1 MERSCFVIMP
11 ISDIEPYPVGHFKRV
26 YEFIIKPAV
35 LNAGF
40 TPIRADDVLN
50 TNYIAIDVIR
60 RIINSDMAI
69 CDLSSRNPNVFY
81 ELGIRQA
88 FDKPVTLIRDS
99 ITERAFDVQGF
110 RDAEYDENLRI
121 DNVESSIGL
130 ITNLLQNTYKEKG
143 QEVNSLVS
151 LLGIHPSRIKDTI
164 EISKET
170 QIILNALDNF
180 ASRLTEIQS
189 AIPSINN
196 RRLPLDDYE
205 SEGIWEDFVPNN
217 SVALDFD
224 DVVDHP
230 KFGKGKIVG
239 KEGNAHNPIVSV
251 RFQSGDMKKLMVNYI
266 KVKRLVKA
274 GKGDAGMSK

>member
-11 ISDIEPYPVGHFKRV
+11 ISDLEPYPVGHFRRV

-50 TNYIAIDVIR
+50 TNYIAIDVIK
-60 RIINSDMAI
+60 RIISSDMAI

-121 DNVESSIGL
+121 DNVETSIAV

-151 LLGIHPSRIKDTI
+151 LLGIHPSKIKDTV
-164 EISKET
+164 ELSKET

-180 ASRLTEIQS
+180 ASRLTDIQN
-189 AIPSINN
+189 AIPAVNN
-196 RRLPLDDYE
+196 RRLSLDDYE
-205 SEGIWEDFVPNN
+205 IEGVWEDFVHNN

-224 DVVDHP
+224 DIVDHQ
-230 KFGKGKIVG
+230 KFGRGKVIG
-239 KEGNAHNPIVSV
+239 KEGTAINPIVSV
-251 RFQSGDMKKLMVNYI
+251 RFQSGDVKKLMVNYA

-274 GKGDAGMSK
+274 ANGDLGISK